1 MKHDTMPTAA
11 QRSSTTL
18 TLWCSFLNRWYFSLH
33 L

>member
-1 MKHDTMPTAA
+1 MKNDAMPTAA

-18 TLWCSFLNRWYFSLH
+18 TLLCSFLNRGYFSLH